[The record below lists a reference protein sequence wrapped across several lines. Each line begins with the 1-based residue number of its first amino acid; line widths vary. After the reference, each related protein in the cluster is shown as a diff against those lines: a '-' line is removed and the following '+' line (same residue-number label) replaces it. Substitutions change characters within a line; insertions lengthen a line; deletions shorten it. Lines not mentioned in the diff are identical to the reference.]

1 MLSPRLAVPRHVL
14 APALSVMSMLAAFVL
29 LFTMGAAAS
38 GCESYD
44 ALVAADQV
52 AAQKWADVEAN
63 LQRRS
68 DLVPNLVATVKA
80 SAQHEEQ
87 TLQAVTAARAQAT
100 QIKLSADD
108 LSDPDKMAAF
118 QKAQENLSGSLSRL
132 LVTNEAYPDLKAN
145 AQFHD
150 LQVQLEGTE
159 NRILRA
165 REDYNAAVG
174 TYNTE
179 LGKIHGAAVNKV
191 TGQKFKP
198 RVYYSASP
206 ESQAAPKVSF

>member
-1 MLSPRLAVPRHVL
+1 MLPARLVVL
-14 APALSVMSMLAAFVL
+14 ARAFGALVL
-29 LFTMGAAAS
+29 LFTGALVS
-38 GCESYD
+38 GSLAGCQSYD

-52 AAQKWADVEAN
+52 CQQKWADVEAN

-80 SAQHEEQ
+80 SAQHEES
-87 TLQAVTAARAQAT
+87 TLSAVTQARAQAT

-108 LSDPDKMAAF
+108 LTDPAKMAAF
-118 QKAQENLSGSLSRL
+118 QQAQGQLTSALSKL

-165 REDYNAAVG
+165 REDYNASVG
-174 TYNTE
+174 AYNTE
-179 LGKIHGAAVNKV
+179 LGKVRGAVTNKV
-191 TGQKFKP
+191 TGQPFKP
-198 RVYYSASP
+198 RQYFSATP
-206 ESQAAPKVSF
+206 ESQVAPKVSF